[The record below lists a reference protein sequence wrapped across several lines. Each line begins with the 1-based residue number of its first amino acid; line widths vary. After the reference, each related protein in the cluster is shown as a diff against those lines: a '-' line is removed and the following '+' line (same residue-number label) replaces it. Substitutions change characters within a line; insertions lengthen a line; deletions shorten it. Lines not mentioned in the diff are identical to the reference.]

1 MATQTTTDDRS
12 ARRGAPGTI
21 HGVASPPTLS
31 LPPVVQTARWIFR
44 PTVLLDRAQRECG
57 DVFTLRFYPGR
68 SFTLTCDPA
77 DVRRLFTAPPGEVPT
92 ATGNSPI
99 APLVGEH
106 SLLTLNGPE
115 HLRQRKLL
123 LPSFHGERLRAYGEI
138 IDEAANAQI
147 DTWRAGEVMR
157 LQPHMSAITLE
168 VILRAVFGVEDAARQ
183 TALRTAIE
191 ELLLLTA
198 SPKAVGAA
206 IWTVRTGELVG
217 ALKRK
222 AQVMDALL
230 YEEIAAHR
238 AQGGLEEREDILS
251 LMMCARDEDGQAMTD
266 VELRDELVTLL
277 LAGHETTA
285 TALSWAMER
294 LLRTP
299 HALARATE
307 DVDDDAY
314 LDAVICE
321 TLRSRPVVPIVGR
334 ILQQPMAFGDY
345 ELPVGVF
352 AGASLYGTNHNA
364 KVYDDPR
371 AFRPERFLDRKPDTY
386 AWIPFGGGIR
396 RCIGAAFAQAE
407 MRIVLRA
414 LLRRARLEAVDPAPE
429 RVRRRNIT
437 FVPQHGATVRVRAVD
452 RLPSRSAPVPVT

>member
-1 MATQTTTDDRS
+1 MHVHRPGWLGP
-12 ARRGAPGTI
+12 RGTI
-21 HGVASPPTLS
+21 DGVAAPPTLD

-44 PTVLLDRAQRECG
+44 PTLLLDRAQRECG

-68 SFTLTCDPA
+68 RFTLTCDPA
-77 DVRRLFTAPPGEVPT
+77 DVRRLFTAPPDEVPT

-99 APLVGEH
+99 GPLVGEH

-123 LPSFHGERLRAYGEI
+123 LPSFHGDRLRAYADI
-138 IDEAANAQI
+138 VDEAANAQV
-147 DTWRAGEVMR
+147 DTWREGEVMR

-198 SPKAVGAA
+198 SPRA
-206 IWTVRTGELVG
+206 ILSAIATVRTGRLVG
-217 ALKRK
+217 PIRRRA
-222 AQVMDALL
+222 AAMDALL

-238 AQGGLEEREDILS
+238 AQGGLEDRDDILS
-251 LMMCARDEDGQAMTD
+251 LMMCARDEDGRPMTD

-285 TALSWAMER
+285 TALSWAVER

-299 HALARATE
+299 HALARLIDE
-307 DVDDDAY
+307 LEEDAY
-314 LDAVICE
+314 LDAVIHE

-334 ILQQPMAFGDY
+334 MVQAPLAFGAY
-345 ELPVGVF
+345 ELPAGSF
-352 AGASLYGTNHNA
+352 AGASLYGTNHNP

-386 AWIPFGGGIR
+386 AWIPFGGGVR
-396 RCIGAAFAQAE
+396 RCIGAAFAQTE

-414 LLRRARLEAVDPAPE
+414 VLRRARLEAVDPAPE

-437 FVPQHGATVRVRAVD
+437 FVPQHGTTVRVRAVD
-452 RLPSRSAPVPVT
+452 RVPARPGPVPVS